1 MKTNTT
7 SLITLWAAAAV
18 LLTASLVGC
27 SAPATPAAP
36 AQSSG
41 PSGTLTI
48 YTTRAD
54 TLFKPVVA
62 EFNKTNPSVKI
73 SLLSGKSGELGAKLA
88 EEKANPQADVFVG
101 TDMLAAIDLA
111 AQGIFTPITSAKASQ
126 IPERYRASDNLWV
139 GLTLRPRVIMY
150 NKNLVKPEELPKSI
164 FDLTDAKWKG
174 QVGAAN
180 STNDAMTANLAALR
194 KLIGPEKTEKFVKD
208 LVANNTQFFGGH
220 TDVRKAVGAGEL
232 KLGFVNHY
240 YYHLSRVEGAP
251 VGIIYPDLDSTGL
264 IVNTTVAGV
273 VKGSKNGSTAQA
285 FVDFLLSPAGQK
297 VFAENNYEYPIVPG
311 VALADGVDALD
322 KFKVNDLQM
331 QGLYNDLKATKQM
344 MQQAG
349 LP

>member
-1 MKTNTT
+1 MAL
-7 SLITLWAAAAV
+7 SLAACAA
-18 LLTASLVGC
+18 
-27 SAPATPAAP
+27 PNATPNT
-36 AQSSG
+36 AQSAG
-41 PSGTLTI
+41 ATGQLTI

-54 TLFKPVVA
+54 TLFKPVIA
-62 EFNKTNPSVKI
+62 EFNKSNPNVKV
-73 SLLSGKSGELGAKLA
+73 SLLSGKSGELGAKLV
-88 EEKANPQADVFVG
+88 EEKANPQADLFVG

-111 AQGIFTPITSAKASQ
+111 AQGIFTPISSAKASQ
-126 IPERYRASDNLWV
+126 IPARYRDANNTWV

-164 FDLTDAKWKG
+164 FDLTDPKWKG
-174 QVGAAN
+174 QVGTAN

-194 KLIGPEKTEKFVKD
+194 KLVGPEKTEKFVRD
-208 LVANNTQFFGGH
+208 LVANNTKFFGGH

-273 VKGSKNGSTAQA
+273 VKNSKNSQAAQA
-285 FVDFLLSPAGQK
+285 FVDFLLSPVGQK
-297 VFAENNYEYPIVPG
+297 VFAENNFEYPIVPG
-311 VALADGVDALD
+311 IALADGVDALD
-322 KFKVNDLQM
+322 KFKINDLQM
-331 QGLYNDLKATKQM
+331 SGLYSDLSATKQM
-344 MQQAG
+344 MQKAG